1 MPPLTDPE
9 QAACFKNALANWRYE
24 GYILL
29 TDVAYEWMKLNLKGF
44 SVRTLGRNMH
54 EYVSAGGIIDRQ
66 KETRPEWDLHD
77 YHYDLRIP
85 IEGRMVYIE
94 TRLVYDEPS
103 DPDDPIIQVV
113 NLHDA

>member
-9 QAACFKNALANWRYE
+9 KKACFENALMNWRYE

-29 TDVAYEWMKLNLKGF
+29 TDVAYEWMDSNLQGF
-44 SVRTLGRNMH
+44 SVRTLGRIMH
-54 EYVSAGGIIDRQ
+54 EHVMAGGAIDQQ
-66 KETRPEWDLHD
+66 KETRPEWDFHD

-85 IEGRMVYIE
+85 IEGRSVYIE
-94 TRLVYDEPS
+94 TRLIYDNPD
-103 DPDDPIIQVV
+103 DPDDPIIHVV